1 MPLKPAPELPACT
14 VGQGV
19 EVSAA
24 NARDFAKK
32 DRYDLAIPMW
42 AKIAANSSLPV
53 EKRVEAASEKAVLE
67 AEILRRDDAVK
78 TIDAALEWDGVIGAM
93 RGKLFLLRSRIMLT
107 DRVFEEEYTL
117 KQLNDAAAVLTK
129 ALALP
134 GTSQKERFESIMK
147 LANAYLAGGQ
157 FQAAIDFVEARFK
170 DTKLQDQDRCSLY
183 HKEAKAYS
191 SLEKW
196 DEAAKLYR
204 IARQYDGAQH
214 ACDTHEILDA
224 EGWVAEQ
231 RQDWKTAQRCY
242 GDQVNRFGAEDEDL
256 KKACINK
263 LNRVTKKLN
272 ESEKGKPVDMDDA
285 MNGESLIDLDE

>member
-1 MPLKPAPELPACT
+1 M
-14 VGQGV
+14 
-19 EVSAA
+19 
-24 NARDFAKK
+24 F
-32 DRYDLAIPMW
+32 
-42 AKIAANSSLPV
+42 
-53 EKRVEAASEKAVLE
+53 
-67 AEILRRDDAVK
+67 
-78 TIDAALEWDGVIGAM
+78 
-93 RGKLFLLRSRIMLT
+93 
-107 DRVFEEEYTL
+107 
-117 KQLNDAAAVLTK
+117 TK
-129 ALALP
+129 
-134 GTSQKERFESIMK
+134 S
-147 LANAYLAGGQ
+147 
-157 FQAAIDFVEARFK
+157 AIDFVEARFK

-196 DEAAKLYR
+196 DEAAKMYR